1 MLGLMES
8 FPFCTILNDRFFLS
22 LHILFCKIDFKFRK
36 YGRTFLSFPIY
47 LENRAIH
54 VSGIPVSSVYTLM
67 NLSLEFQALS
77 FSLLLL
83 GFKSLKMSCEI
94 TKLREDRDSLLIVTE
109 QIPLCLGLC

>member
-8 FPFCTILNDRFFLS
+8 FPFCTILNDRFSLG
-22 LHILFCKIDFKFRK
+22 LHILFCKIDCKFRK
-36 YGRTFLSFPIY
+36 YGRSFLSFPIY
-47 LENRAIH
+47 LENKAIH
-54 VSGIPVSSVYTLM
+54 VSGIPVSSVYTLV
-67 NLSLEFQALS
+67 NLFLEFQALS
-77 FSLLLL
+77 FSLLVL